1 MTIYQRLSLLVPLIF
16 SSFSGAAEP
25 IFLQVAQAKALGIET
40 MLVGAAD
47 TTRSGTLPARVLV
60 PNEQMR
66 VVAAP
71 VAGLVEMLAVAPGS
85 SGKKGQSRS
94 HLARPPALGPQRD
107 ALPSAHQP
115 APAPQHLKTA

>member
-16 SSFSGAAEP
+16 SGVTGAAEP

-85 SGKKGQSRS
+85 SVKKGQVVA
-94 HLARPPALGPQRD
+94 HLASPQALELQRD
-107 ALPSAHQP
+107 ALQSASQS
-115 APAPQHLKTA
+115 ALLQQSLSEA

>member
-66 VVAAP
+66 RVLAAP
-71 VAGLVEMLAVAPGS
+71 VGGMVEMLAVAPGS
-85 SGKKGQSRS
+85 
-94 HLARPPALGPQRD
+94 
-107 ALPSAHQP
+107 
-115 APAPQHLKTA
+115 